1 MNWFS
6 LLGSAGLSGL
16 GAGFDFWTS
25 KRKAKQQYKYATKL
39 NEQQFGYQQQLAAD
53 AHDYQKDLAE
63 QQFDYQGLLA
73 DKQFGFQQRL
83 QQSQNDFNLD
93 MWNKANDYNSPAA
106 QAQRFSEA
114 GFNPALMMGGSAISP
129 TVSSAS
135 PNFNM
140 PSSSMPSASLP
151 SSPSASFNMP
161 SGLNVVQGLVG
172 LMDSISDLEIK
183 QEQKSNLAAE
193 TALKIQQSGQSVAQT
208 KLLELQ
214 GTYQQI
220 VNNWGNLSE
229 EQRIEQLK
237 AATAN
242 LRENSL
248 LTESQAK
255 QIETM
260 LPKYAALTENQIS
273 ELKAKVNLI
282 AQQSVTEVAKRY
294 NLNASATAALH
305 SALMYDASALQ
316 SESQVELNNALTD
329 NERYKAQD
337 IIQDAQL
344 KYQQSLGRY
353 LENNYLDMG
362 MAHNSSLTGSLMN
375 LLGAG
380 GRYFG
385 ISNKIPSTPSLTKP
399 QFNSPI
405 KSSGNIINSALG
417 SFLYSAVKD
426 LFSSDKKSYRN
437 PQMKKGK

>member
-1 MNWFS
+1 MDWSSFFS
-6 LLGSAGLSGL
+6 SAGLGAL

-25 KRKAKQQYKYATKL
+25 KRKAKQQYKYAKKL
-39 NEQQFGYQQQLAAD
+39 NEQQFGYQQQLAST

-63 QQFDYQGLLA
+63 QQFGYQGQLA
-73 DKQFGFQQRL
+73 EKQFGFQQQL
-83 QQSQNDFNLD
+83 QQSQNDFNVD
-93 MWNKANDYNSPAA
+93 MWNRANEYNSPVA

-114 GFNPALMMGGSAISP
+114 GFNPSLMMGGSAISP
-129 TVSSAS
+129 VVSSATPS
-135 PNFNM
+135 FNM

-161 SGLNVVQGLVG
+161 AGINAIQGIVG
-172 LMDSISDLEIK
+172 LMDSISNLEIK
-183 QEQKSNLAAE
+183 QEQKFNLAAE
-193 TALKIQQSGQSVAQT
+193 TALKNQQTGQSAAQT
-208 KLLELQ
+208 KLLHLQ
-214 GTYQQI
+214 GVYQEI

-260 LPKYAALTENQIS
+260 LPKYAALTDNQIS

-294 NLNASATAALH
+294 NLNAAATSALH

-316 SESQVELNNALTD
+316 YESQVELNKALTE

-353 LENNYLDMG
+353 LENRNLDLG
-362 MAHNSSLTGSLMN
+362 VPHNSSMAGALFNM
-375 LLGAG
+375 LGAG
-380 GRYFG
+380 ERNLG
-385 ISNKIPSTPSLTKP
+385 ITNTLPS
-399 QFNSPI
+399 
-405 KSSGNIINSALG
+405 SSGLQAPHFPSPSNSNGNLLNSALG
-417 SFLYSAVKD
+417 SFLYNAVKD
-426 LFSSDKKSYRN
+426 LITPDKKSYRN
-437 PQMKKGK
+437 PQMRKK

>member
-1 MNWFS
+1 MSLFS
-6 LLGSAGLSGL
+6 FLGSAGLSGL

-25 KRKAKQQYKYATKL
+25 KRKAKQQYKYASKL

-53 AHDYQKDLAE
+53 AHEYQKDLAQ
-63 QQFDYQGLLA
+63 QQFGYQGQLA
-73 DKQFGFQQRL
+73 NQQFGYQQQL
-83 QQSQNDFNLD
+83 QQSQNDFNVD
-93 MWNKANDYNSPAA
+93 MWNRANEYNSPVS
-106 QAQRFSEA
+106 QAQRFSDA
-114 GFNPALMMGGSAISP
+114 GFNPSLMMGGSAISP

-135 PNFNM
+135 PNFNT
-140 PSSSMPSASLP
+140 PTSSMPSASLP

-161 SGLNVVQGLVG
+161 QGINAIQGLVG

-193 TALKIQQSGQSVAQT
+193 TALKTQQAGQSAAQT

-294 NLNASATAALH
+294 NLNAAATAALH

-316 SESQVELNNALTD
+316 SESQAALNDALTE

-353 LENNYLDMG
+353 LENRNLDLG
-362 MAHNSSLTGSLMN
+362 MPHNSSMS
-375 LLGAG
+375 GAILNM
-380 GRYFG
+380 FG
-385 ISNKIPSTPSLTKP
+385 AMERHYGQSISMP
-399 QFNSPI
+399 
-405 KSSGNIINSALG
+405 KSSGIQAPSFPSPSKSSTGNFINSALG
-417 SFLYSAVKD
+417 SFLYDAVKD

-437 PQMKKGK
+437 PQMKK